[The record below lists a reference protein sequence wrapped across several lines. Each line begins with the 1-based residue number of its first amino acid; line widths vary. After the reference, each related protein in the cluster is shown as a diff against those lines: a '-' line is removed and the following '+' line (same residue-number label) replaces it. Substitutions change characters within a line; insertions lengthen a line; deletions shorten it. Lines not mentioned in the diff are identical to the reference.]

1 MTRHADNVRL
11 RRRSQRPRVVME
23 ILGHSQ
29 IALTMSTYTHVV
41 PDLRKD
47 AAARLESLFGERER

>member
-1 MTRHADNVRL
+1 MSGCGGAVSDRGL
-11 RRRSQRPRVVME
+11 CME